1 MKTRKLSESDYI
13 GLQPDSSLERAWR
26 NRANHGEGLSRDTR
40 VLGGKD
46 SSHGKFPH
54 MISLQTHKLI
64 GSSFCGGALIADS
77 WVLSAAHCFT
87 DISSEEIEQTCGRN
101 GCRYYEPKDFEAV
114 AGAFKIE
121 INEVEQQRRQLAEW
135 HIHPFYTAR
144 PVSHDIVLLKT
155 KEPFKFTD
163 FISPACLPKPE
174 EILEPNQICFISGWG
189 YMGVEDNIELI
200 EKLPDLL
207 QEASSFTYNSCKER
221 YGRNFVPGKNICIG
235 GRGIVARDG
244 DSGGPLTCIRL
255 SKRRDELYYTLYG
268 LSSFSAAKL
277 TARLP
282 SVYTKVSMYVEWID
296 NKIKESKH
304 SDVQG
309 SNFDE
314 FLPTTLYDNE
324 QDDADK
330 IAPRAL
336 LPNPSQFQ
344 NSTVSDSES
353 SGQIVSDS
361 EESIREVAPRAE
373 LPSPIQQ
380 AILPETV
387 DTGPIVNV
395 SSVMAIAEVAPR
407 ASQPNP
413 YHNFRSLSDQ
423 FFQTRPQI
431 MESQT
436 HVESQGP
443 EECLED
449 PLGLSYN
456 GTESVAKKRTCVPWV
471 RLSSRNRFRTLPS
484 NFCRNPDRDARG
496 PWCYV
501 YLPQRRN
508 SKPIYRVRC
517 ILKVSVDFASAS
529 LKNADFTTQVERT
542 RQKMAINASLGALS
556 LGIILTETMRRI
568 TAEIRIKIQ
577 MGRGATLERMC
588 WGIWYSSI
596 ATFQN
601 ARGGQVDELKK

>member
-1 MKTRKLSESDYI
+1 M
-13 GLQPDSSLERAWR
+13 
-26 NRANHGEGLSRDTR
+26 
-40 VLGGKD
+40 
-46 SSHGKFPH
+46 
-54 MISLQTHKLI
+54 
-64 GSSFCGGALIADS
+64 
-77 WVLSAAHCFT
+77 
-87 DISSEEIEQTCGRN
+87 
-101 GCRYYEPKDFEAV
+101 
-114 AGAFKIE
+114 
-121 INEVEQQRRQLAEW
+121 
-135 HIHPFYTAR
+135 
-144 PVSHDIVLLKT
+144 
-155 KEPFKFTD
+155 
-163 FISPACLPKPE
+163 
-174 EILEPNQICFISGWG
+174 
-189 YMGVEDNIELI
+189 
-200 EKLPDLL
+200 
-207 QEASSFTYNSCKER
+207 
-221 YGRNFVPGKNICIG
+221 
-235 GRGIVARDG
+235 
-244 DSGGPLTCIRL
+244 TCIRL

-449 PLGLSYN
+449 PLG
-456 GTESVAKKRTCVPWV
+456 
-471 RLSSRNRFRTLPS
+471 
-484 NFCRNPDRDARG
+484 
-496 PWCYV
+496 
-501 YLPQRRN
+501 
-508 SKPIYRVRC
+508 
-517 ILKVSVDFASAS
+517 
-529 LKNADFTTQVERT
+529 
-542 RQKMAINASLGALS
+542 
-556 LGIILTETMRRI
+556 
-568 TAEIRIKIQ
+568 
-577 MGRGATLERMC
+577 
-588 WGIWYSSI
+588 
-596 ATFQN
+596 
-601 ARGGQVDELKK
+601 